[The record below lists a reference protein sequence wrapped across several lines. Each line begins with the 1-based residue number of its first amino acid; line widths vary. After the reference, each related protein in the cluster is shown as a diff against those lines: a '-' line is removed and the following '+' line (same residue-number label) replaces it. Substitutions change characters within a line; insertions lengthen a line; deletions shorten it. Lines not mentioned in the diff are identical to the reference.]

1 MSLKIGLV
9 GLPNAG
15 KSTLFNSLTNLSV
28 PAENYPFNTIEPN
41 IGVSEVRDERLE
53 ELSRIVS
60 PEKTTFAQVQYYD
73 IAGLVKG
80 ASKGEGL
87 GNQFLANIREVD
99 GIVLVLRGFLDGN
112 VEHVA
117 GRLDPS
123 SDAETLLTELRLKDL
138 ETVSKRLLILEKE
151 LKKNPEFS
159 SSYVT
164 YKTIESSLSSGVNV
178 STFIE
183 NKRGELEDNLLE
195 DIYQL
200 QLLTAKPIIYL
211 LNSTDY
217 SLSDTELQGK
227 LGLSPADNVLAF
239 DVKLES
245 ELLESGDFSDMD
257 FGVDPG
263 ISRLTRLAFYALGKV
278 VYFTAGKQEVR
289 SWAIDKG
296 ANAREAAGK
305 IHADFVKKFIAAEVA
320 SFQDFKKAGSWEAL
334 KENGKIK
341 LEGKDYVVQD
351 GDVIL
356 FKIGA

>member
-41 IGVSEVRDERLE
+41 IGISEVRDERVE
-53 ELSRIVS
+53 ELSRILS

-99 GIVLVLRGFLDGN
+99 GIVLVLRGFVDGN

-117 GRLDPS
+117 GKLDPAN
-123 SDAETLLTELRLKDL
+123 DAETLLTELRLKDL
-138 ETVSKRLLILEKE
+138 ETVSKRLLVLEKE
-151 LKKNPEFS
+151 LKKIPKLAN
-159 SSYVT
+159 SYAT
-164 YKTIESSLSSGVNV
+164 YKSIESCLSDGVNV
-178 STFIE
+178 SAFIE
-183 NKRGELEDNLLE
+183 NEREELDDELLDE
-195 DIYQL
+195 IDQL

-211 LNSTDY
+211 LNTTDY
-217 SLSDTELQGK
+217 SLTDIQLREK
-227 LGLSPADNVLAF
+227 LGLSPTDNVLAF

-245 ELLESGDFSDMD
+245 ELLDSGDFSDMD
-257 FGVDPG
+257 LGVDPG
-263 ISRLTRLAFYALGKV
+263 IIRLTRLAFYALGKV
-278 VYFTAGKQEVR
+278 VYLTAGKQEVR

-296 ANAREAAGK
+296 ASAREAAGK
-305 IHADFVKKFIAAEVA
+305 IHADFAKKFIAAEVA
-320 SFQDFKKAGSWEAL
+320 SFQDFSDAGSWEAL
-334 KENGKIK
+334 KEKGKIK